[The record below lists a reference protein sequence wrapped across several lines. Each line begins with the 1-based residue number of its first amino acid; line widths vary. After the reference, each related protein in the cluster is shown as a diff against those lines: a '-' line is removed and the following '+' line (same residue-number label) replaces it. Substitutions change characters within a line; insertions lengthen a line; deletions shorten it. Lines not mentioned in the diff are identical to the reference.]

1 MLKRNIKIKLS
12 KRFQKNLKTKEKIIS
27 KISKHKISKEI
38 QENILF
44 IENQIKEWIQLGN
57 IGNNSELENDF
68 KKAYNTLL
76 EKLSIDNN
84 EISKLKNKFLL
95 SLISNNPDDLKKHK
109 ISLRQIISEKKKEL
123 DLYETNKSFFVSVK
137 KNDPLKK
144 EINLK
149 IEKLSQEL
157 QEVKEELKNLNK
169 V

>member
-1 MLKRNIKIKLS
+1 M
-12 KRFQKNLKTKEKIIS
+12 
-27 KISKHKISKEI
+27 
-38 QENILF
+38 
-44 IENQIKEWIQLGN
+44 
-57 IGNNSELENDF
+57 
-68 KKAYNTLL
+68 
-76 EKLSIDNN
+76 
-84 EISKLKNKFLL
+84 SKLKNKFLL

-109 ISLRQIISEKKKEL
+109 INLRQIISEEKKEL

>member
-1 MLKRNIKIKLS
+1 M
-12 KRFQKNLKTKEKIIS
+12 
-27 KISKHKISKEI
+27 
-38 QENILF
+38 
-44 IENQIKEWIQLGN
+44 
-57 IGNNSELENDF
+57 
-68 KKAYNTLL
+68 
-76 EKLSIDNN
+76 
-84 EISKLKNKFLL
+84 SKLKNNFLL

-109 ISLRQIISEKKKEL
+109 INLRQIISEKKKEL

-137 KNDPLKK
+137 KNDSLKK

>member
-1 MLKRNIKIKLS
+1 M
-12 KRFQKNLKTKEKIIS
+12 
-27 KISKHKISKEI
+27 
-38 QENILF
+38 
-44 IENQIKEWIQLGN
+44 
-57 IGNNSELENDF
+57 
-68 KKAYNTLL
+68 
-76 EKLSIDNN
+76 
-84 EISKLKNKFLL
+84 SKLKNKFLL

-109 ISLRQIISEKKKEL
+109 INLRQIISEKKKEL

>member
-1 MLKRNIKIKLS
+1 M
-12 KRFQKNLKTKEKIIS
+12 
-27 KISKHKISKEI
+27 
-38 QENILF
+38 
-44 IENQIKEWIQLGN
+44 
-57 IGNNSELENDF
+57 
-68 KKAYNTLL
+68 
-76 EKLSIDNN
+76 SIDNN

-95 SLISNNPDDLKKHK
+95 NLISNNPDDLKKHK
-109 ISLRQIISEKKKEL
+109 INLRQIISEKKKEL

>member
-1 MLKRNIKIKLS
+1 MK
-12 KRFQKNLKTKEKIIS
+12 
-27 KISKHKISKEI
+27 
-38 QENILF
+38 
-44 IENQIKEWIQLGN
+44 QI
-57 IGNNSELENDF
+57 D
-68 KKAYNTLL
+68 
-76 EKLSIDNN
+76 
-84 EISKLKNKFLL
+84 
-95 SLISNNPDDLKKHK
+95 
-109 ISLRQIISEKKKEL
+109 EKKKEL

>member
-1 MLKRNIKIKLS
+1 M
-12 KRFQKNLKTKEKIIS
+12 
-27 KISKHKISKEI
+27 
-38 QENILF
+38 
-44 IENQIKEWIQLGN
+44 
-57 IGNNSELENDF
+57 
-68 KKAYNTLL
+68 
-76 EKLSIDNN
+76 
-84 EISKLKNKFLL
+84 SKLKNKFLL

-109 ISLRQIISEKKKEL
+109 INLRQIISEKKKEI